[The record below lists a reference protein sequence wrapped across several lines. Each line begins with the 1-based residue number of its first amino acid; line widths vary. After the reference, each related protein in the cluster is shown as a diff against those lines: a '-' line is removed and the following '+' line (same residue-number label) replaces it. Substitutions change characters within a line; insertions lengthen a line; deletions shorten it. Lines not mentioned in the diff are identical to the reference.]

1 MMESLSPAQAL
12 AIVDNCPFA
21 LLILDQQGAVI
32 SYNRS
37 FEQLVGQAQAADL
50 RGNKVTTLNNH
61 PLRVLLKDEKSICW
75 TDNSNVKHHFEVH
88 NFDLP
93 GENSAQA
100 RLFIDIDRQVQLEQA
115 HARLDEE
122 LKQQVM
128 TDSVTGLLNQR
139 GMMLALEPQV
149 ARSRRYNST
158 ISVLMMEVHGEQPDD
173 RLLQRVAH
181 LLKDQLRWAD
191 LIGCNEQHE
200 FILVLPETTPEAAL
214 RLADKL
220 RQRLLALAE
229 QELAGEHIN
238 TCYGVTDW
246 RRNDNATSLLKRA
259 GMALSQARSE
269 QGEHAIA
276 L

>member
-1 MMESLSPAQAL
+1 MTEFLSPAQAL

-21 LLILDQQGAVI
+21 LLVLDKQDCVI
-32 SYNRS
+32 SYNHG
-37 FEQLVGQAQAADL
+37 FEQLVGRARAMNLHGKCLPAL
-50 RGNKVTTLNNH
+50 REH
-61 PLRVLLKDEKSICW
+61 PLQALLRNEKSVCW
-75 TDNSNVKHHFEVH
+75 TDPEDIKHHFEVH
-88 NFDLP
+88 NFELD
-93 GENSAQA
+93 GETRA
-100 RLFIDIDRQVQLEQA
+100 RLFIGIDRQVQLEQA
-115 HARLDEE
+115 HARLDLE

-158 ISVLMMEVHGEQPDD
+158 ISVLMMEVHGEQQHN
-173 RLLQRVAH
+173 RLLQQVAR

-191 LIGCNEQHE
+191 LIGCNERHE
-200 FILVLPETTPEAAL
+200 FILVLPETAPDAAL

-220 RQRLLALAE
+220 RQRLLALGE
-229 QELAGEHIN
+229 EMPGGEHIN